1 MTDWMNDGFAVQV
14 TAPDGMVYPPRV
26 LLSIAGVVT
35 GLSLILLLPSQNH
48 LVGYVVALISASLG
62 GVVVV
67 IDQKNRANS
76 NYISFN
82 WFSPV
87 LRSLRFL
94 ALFAASGNIAYLALA
109 AWHGKA
115 IF

>member
-1 MTDWMNDGFAVQV
+1 MTDWMNDSFAVQA
-14 TAPDGMVYPPRV
+14 TAPDDMVYPPRV

-35 GLSLILLLPSQNH
+35 GLSVILLLPSQNH
-48 LVGYVVALISASLG
+48 LVGYVVALLSASLG

-76 NYISFN
+76 NYISFG

-94 ALFAASGNIAYLALA
+94 ALFAASGNIAYLAVA
-109 AWHGKA
+109 AWHGEA

>member
-1 MTDWMNDGFAVQV
+1 MNDDFAVQA
-14 TAPDGMVYPPRV
+14 TATDGMVYPPRV
-26 LLSIAGVVT
+26 LLSIAGVAT
-35 GLSLILLLPSQNH
+35 GLSLVLLLPSQNH

-76 NYISFN
+76 NYISFS

-87 LRSLRFL
+87 LRSIRFL
-94 ALFAASGNIAYLALA
+94 ALFTASGNIAYLAVA